1 MNRIHDSLQAIF
13 RRHRLV
19 FWYDPTG
26 EWKDAYETFV
36 DPAITKVQVAGNEFG
51 VKVTIHRNPDHDA
64 RYLLYFPTAR
74 PSDNDNWL
82 LDLLMQGHEYKAD
95 RASLALQE
103 AGVPYEFLP
112 VINEHVWVFN
122 AERRASAFRE
132 LYKPGDEARAIRLKM
147 MAAITGSAPEIDALL
162 LWFLK
167 QVPPEG
173 MVLVS

>member
-1 MNRIHDSLQAIF
+1 VS
-13 RRHRLV
+13 
-19 FWYDPTG
+19 
-26 EWKDAYETFV
+26 
-36 DPAITKVQVAGNEFG
+36 
-51 VKVTIHRNPDHDA
+51 
-64 RYLLYFPTAR
+64 
-74 PSDNDNWL
+74 
-82 LDLLMQGHEYKAD
+82 
-95 RASLALQE
+95 
-103 AGVPYEFLP
+103 YEFLP